1 MRPFEIFLILALLAS
16 IGLEPFKKYRRAS
29 SYFIVLGIILF
40 LGHLLFEHLRW
51 QMVPT
56 YIVLAVLTFF
66 HSKHTFLK
74 IFSTLLLLGLASLL
88 IYSFPVIKL
97 PTPTGP
103 YAVGTTTQYWAD
115 PSREE
120 WFTPEDP
127 YDIRELVVQIWYPA
141 PSNWK
146 GSWAPY
152 IDHLKIRTAAI
163 GDAGGFPGF
172 LASYLELTKT
182 NALLEAPPL
191 AEAAPFPLILISHG
205 ITGMRSLHT
214 SMAENLASHGYVVA
228 ALDHSYDANLTVFPD
243 GHTADYRSDL
253 TAHPDSAAIRH
264 RQLDTRVKDILF
276 LLDQFGKIEEGD
288 VGHPLTGYLDLNH
301 IGVLGHSYGGSTCI
315 QAAKIDSNIRAC
327 LALDGWINPLPDS
340 SVTSGIRQP
349 FLFLGRPGWD
359 HSDYPSNYSFLEN
372 LLKRGQPD
380 QQWITVEGTEHL
392 DFTDVPLFSPHISRL
407 LEVGTR
413 DHRKVVALVNQIA
426 LEFFDQSLRS
436 VPSPILTGK
445 QSVPRITFH

>member
-1 MRPFEIFLILALLAS
+1 VRPFEILLILTLLAS

-29 SYFIVLGIILF
+29 SYFISLGIMLF

-51 QMVPT
+51 QMAPAYT
-56 YIVLAVLTFF
+56 ALTVLILF
-66 HSKHTFLK
+66 HTKHTILK
-74 IFSTLLLLGLASLL
+74 FISNLLLLGLASIL
-88 IYSFPVIKL
+88 IYSFPVITL
-97 PTPTGP
+97 PAPTGP

-115 PSREE
+115 PSRDE

-127 YDIRELVVQIWYPA
+127 EDIRELVVQIWYPTL
-141 PSNWK
+141 STWK
-146 GSWAPY
+146 GTRAPY

-172 LASYLELTKT
+172 LASYLELTQT
-182 NALLEAPPL
+182 NAWMEAPPL
-191 AEAAPFPLILISHG
+191 AEAAPFPLVLISHG

-214 SMAENLASHGYVVA
+214 AMAENLASHGYVVA

-253 TAHPDSAAIRH
+253 TAHPDSASIRH

-276 LLDQFGKIEEGD
+276 LMDQFGKIEEGEI
-288 VGHPLTGYLDLNH
+288 GHRLTGYLDLNR

-315 QAAKIDSNIRAC
+315 QAAKLDSNIRAC

-340 SVTSGIRQP
+340 TVTSGIDQP
-349 FLFLGRPGWD
+349 FLFLGRPSWEQ
-359 HSDYPSNYSFLEN
+359 SDYPSNYT
-372 LLKRGQPD
+372 LLKKLLKKNQPD
-380 QQWITVEGTEHL
+380 QQWITIEGTEHL

-413 DHRKVVALVNQIA
+413 NHREVVTLVNQIA
-426 LEFFDQSLRS
+426 LEFFDQSLRHI
-436 VPSPILTGK
+436 PSPILTGK
-445 QSVPRITFH
+445 QSVPGITFH